1 MVHSICIYVI
11 LFHVSFFFKIFI
23 YATACRLPKPV
34 SLDRLQLAPFTLKW
48 EILNSLEY
56 C

>member
-11 LFHVSFFFKIFI
+11 LFMFLSFFKSFI

-34 SLDRLQLAPFTLKW
+34 SLDRFQLAPFPLKW
-48 EILNSLEY
+48 ETLNSLGY